1 MKQAGEN
8 SARGLGCW
16 LYLKKELKSILV
28 NPLHPNISIHFLHTV
43 LYTFPMILT
52 KRICLTIKSFF
63 SCIGDHFLYSHDLNV
78 CFRGDTDG
86 RK

>member
-16 LYLKKELKSILV
+16 LYLKKGNYNQYNQTPYTLTSVYTFSILF
-28 NPLHPNISIHFLHTV
+28 SIHFLWYLQREFV
-43 LYTFPMILT
+43 QQSRASLV
-52 KRICLTIKSFF
+52 
-63 SCIGDHFLYSHDLNV
+63 GDHFLYSHDLNV